1 MNDTQLDQTLDRCGC
16 CEAAETAPAIRNA
29 PALPALNYRIGVYDQ
44 FLRRMLDALGRTPA
58 LSGFTSRTTD
68 DPTVALLDATAC
80 VADILTFY
88 QERLANEGYLR
99 TATERRSVLELAR
112 AIGYELKP
120 GVAASVHLTFTIESA
135 VGAPGVSTIPLG
147 TQVQSVPPQGQ
158 LPQVFETSADFVAYA
173 EWNELRPRLT
183 RPADLAIL
191 GEGTSP
197 PGSGRLLLLGPPGT
211 FPAGTP
217 GLRTGLN
224 PATLHRLDPAIS
236 AAQVDG
242 LEVSHL
248 YFTEDAGVSKGELIL
263 LAGTQEQETE
273 TIVFRI
279 AAVTPEPEKKRVR
292 VDLESLPEP
301 STEEYVQRPLTL
313 IPYLRPLVAQ
323 FATVSLT
330 PLAFTRSNIT
340 TAVRTQAWRER
351 DLQAMISI
359 QGWAH
364 TSLIRALRFSPPPPP
379 SIALDAGAF
388 GFREKASFFG
398 HNAPKWD
405 SLPNS
410 TPPLP
415 RPPYPNGWDTGDD
428 NGSGHDVLPRS
439 IWTNSQGQAFS
450 GTGPHAFLERAIPG
464 IVQRSWILIESPF
477 HRPQAF
483 PVFDA
488 RDESRADYGL
498 SGKTTALTLADDA
511 GRRRTSRP
519 DTRFT
524 FRNTTAHVGSRRLG
538 LAELPIDSPIDQG
551 ATTIEL
557 DRMVLG
563 LAIGQPI
570 AFAGERADLPGVAA
584 AEIAELAEII
594 HADART
600 TLVLRQGL
608 QYAYVRQTLIISA
621 NVVEATHGEMV
632 REPLGSG
639 NASVPNQQFE
649 LKKPPLTYV
658 AAATTSGARSTLEVR
673 VNGLQWEEVPS
684 LYGLTPERQAFIVRL
699 DDDARARLI
708 FGDGVQGARLPTGA
722 ANVTSTYRS
731 GIGPLG
737 EVEAGSLTLLR
748 TLPLGVRGVTNQLP
762 AGGAEGP
769 EVLANARE
777 NAPLTVLTFERVVS
791 LLDYED
797 FSRTFPG
804 IGKALVDQ
812 LWIDG
817 RDLVH
822 VTVASATGK
831 VPPAETMQNLT
842 DAIEAGSDR
851 AQRFI
856 TSPFALRYFTC
867 DARLTL
873 DPREIAAD
881 VLAAVETH
889 LRASF
894 AFETRGFGQAVTA
907 AEVIALM
914 HDVRGVVAV
923 DLDAL
928 EMQGADGSTAS
939 TSGSSGSSA
948 TGTGPSTVLPAHRAR
963 WNAETR
969 TIEPAEL
976 LLINPAGIHLEEM
989 A

>member
-1 MNDTQLDQTLDRCGC
+1 MNDTQRDQTLDRCGC
-16 CEAAETAPAIRNA
+16 CETAETAPSIRNA
-29 PALPALNYRIGVYDQ
+29 PALPALEYRIGVYDQ

-58 LSGFTSRTTD
+58 LTGFTSRTTD

-120 GVAASVHLTFTIESA
+120 GVAASVYLTFTIESA
-135 VGAPGVSTIPLG
+135 PGAPGVATILLG

-217 GLRTGLN
+217 GLRTGLD

-292 VDLESLPEP
+292 VELESLPEP
-301 STEEYVQRPLTL
+301 STQEPVQRRLTF
-313 IPYLRPLVAQ
+313 IPYLRPLIAP
-323 FATVSLT
+323 FATVSLA
-330 PLAFTRSNIT
+330 PLSFTQTNIH
-340 TAVRTQAWRER
+340 TAVRTQTWRER
-351 DLQAMISI
+351 DLQAQIGI
-359 QGWAH
+359 QGWVR
-364 TSLIRALRFSPPPPP
+364 TSLIRALKIAPPPPGP

-388 GFREKASFFG
+388 AFRDKAAFFG
-398 HNAPKWD
+398 HNAPKWK
-405 SLPNS
+405 SLPN
-410 TPPLP
+410 TNPPLP
-415 RPPYPNGWDTGDD
+415 HPPYPNGWDPNDD
-428 NGSGHDVLPRS
+428 NSSSDSLPRS
-439 IWTNSQGQAFS
+439 IWTDSQGAAFS
-450 GTGPHAFLERAIPG
+450 ASGSEAHAFLERAIPG
-464 IVQRSWILIESPF
+464 IVQRSWILIESPY
-477 HRPQAF
+477 HRPEAF

-498 SGKTTALTLADDA
+498 SGKTTALTLADDQ
-511 GRRRTSRP
+511 GRRRTTQP
-519 DTRFT
+519 ATRFT
-524 FRNTTAHVGSRRLG
+524 FRNTTAHVGSRRVG

-570 AFAGERADLPGVAA
+570 AFAGERADLPGVGA
-584 AEIAELAEII
+584 AEIAVLAEIV

-600 TLVLRQGL
+600 TLVLREGL
-608 QYAYVRQTLIISA
+608 QYAYVRQTLLISA
-621 NVVEATHGEMV
+621 NVIHATHGEKV
-632 REPLGSG
+632 REPIGSG
-639 NASVPNQQFE
+639 NASVANQQFE

-658 AAATTSGARSTLEVR
+658 SAPTTSGVRSTLELR

-684 LYGLTPERQAFIVRL
+684 LYGLTPERQAFVVRL

-722 ANVTSTYRS
+722 ANVTATYRS

-748 TLPLGVRGVTNQLP
+748 TMPLGVRGVTNPLP

-769 EVLANARE
+769 EVLANARV

-797 FSRTFPG
+797 FARTFPG

-831 VPPAETMQNLT
+831 APPADVMQHLA
-842 DAIEAGSDR
+842 DAIDAGSDR

-881 VLAAVETH
+881 VLAAVEAR
-889 LRASF
+889 LRAAF
-894 AFETRGFGQAVTA
+894 AFETRDFGQAVTA

-923 DLDAL
+923 DIDAL
-928 EMQGADGSTAS
+928 EMQGADGSA
-939 TSGSSGSSA
+939 SGSGGS
-948 TGTGPSTVLPAHRAR
+948 TGTGPSTILPAHRAR
-963 WNAETR
+963 WNDETR